1 MKKIIFI
8 LVLIFLSATVVGI
21 NYSRSFNTLTIK
33 FSSKNTGQVVDVYNT
48 GPDTVDEADQLIK
61 KNLVAENITSE
72 KKISLKKG
80 SYSVVSR
87 KNESYEQFNEKIS
100 LYQGNQEITVGS
112 YFSQSNL
119 DKLLVDKKSAIE
131 ASLINK
137 YPRIEGRYS
146 FENESLFHFGDWYG
160 TILNYVSTDSNNSD
174 TLVAVLKKEG
184 DVWKVITSPPNL
196 FVSTKDHPEI
206 PLDIANELNQKV
218 Y

>member
-1 MKKIIFI
+1 
-8 LVLIFLSATVVGI
+8 VVGI
-21 NYSRSFNTLTIK
+21 NYVRSFNTLTIK
-33 FSSKNTGQVVDVYNT
+33 FSSKNTGLVVDVYNT

-72 KKISLKKG
+72 KKLRLKKG

-87 KNESYEQFNEKIS
+87 KNDAYEQFNKKIS
-100 LYQGNQEITVGS
+100 LYQGSQEITVES
-112 YFSQSNL
+112 FFSQSNL
-119 DKLLVDKKSAIE
+119 DKLLAGEKSVIE
-131 ASLINK
+131 ASLISK
-137 YPRIEGRYS
+137 YPRIKGQYI

-160 TILNYVSTDSNNSD
+160 TTLKYVSTDSNNSD

-184 DVWKVITSPPNL
+184 NVWKVITRPPNL

>member
-1 MKKIIFI
+1 
-8 LVLIFLSATVVGI
+8 VVGI
-21 NYSRSFNTLTIK
+21 NYVRSFNTLTIK
-33 FSSKNTGQVVDVYNT
+33 FSSKNTGLVVDIYNT
-48 GPDTVDEADQLIK
+48 GPDTVDEADQLNK

-72 KKISLKKG
+72 KKLRLKKG

-87 KNESYEQFNEKIS
+87 KNDAYEQFNKKIS
-100 LYQGNQEITVGS
+100 LYQGSQEITVES

-119 DKLLVDKKSAIE
+119 DKLLAGEKSVIE
-131 ASLINK
+131 ASLISK
-137 YPRIEGRYS
+137 YPRIKGQYI
-146 FENESLFHFGDWYG
+146 FENERLFHFGDWYG
-160 TILNYVSTDSNNSD
+160 TTLKYVSTDSNNSD
-174 TLVAVLKKEG
+174 TLVAVLKREG